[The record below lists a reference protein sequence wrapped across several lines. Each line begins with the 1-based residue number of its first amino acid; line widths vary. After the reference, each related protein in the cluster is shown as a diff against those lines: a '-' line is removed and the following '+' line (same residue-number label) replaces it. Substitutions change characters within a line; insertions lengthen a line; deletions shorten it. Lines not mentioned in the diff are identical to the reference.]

1 MLLVVR
7 LTAPAVS
14 LGDREF
20 PVAGSIPVG
29 EMYRGNGR
37 MVTHKAPVQAGT
49 SVSHGRKGPAG
60 VGYRMQQISDTVT
73 RIVGRAYVGNVSSAG
88 KVLAGSGQQNCL
100 ALAFDINPVLL
111 NDRVAVIATT
121 FEKYVYQGVKFT
133 YVPQCPTSIGGSVG
147 LVFDRDPL
155 QISADTQNTQFLA
168 QVMSYEHAVL
178 TPSYVPACT
187 SYSRD
192 PKELKTWFIGGTD
205 ATITTRE
212 TSQGNL
218 LVYISNAYSAQ
229 TGTNAFNGGYGYI
242 IMDYVLDLVAPTLMP
257 AREVA
262 NNINKAPGQWLDLNG
277 NVAGATATVFSGLAY
292 DFVPSGVVSDIEL
305 YGFWTPDASWITAI
319 DGTVAGTAYAPGMV
333 GEVQL
338 GYNTITASNGV
349 AGLPAG
355 FKTVAGTA
363 VTFKA
368 GQKLYFCVHQVTTIA
383 SNSVATSVRAVSF
396 HLSLGSARAAASMT
410 IVGSTTE
417 ITTVPDMLLAPAP
430 GYVSVSGWTRSIAP
444 GSGVSIIN

>member
-1 MLLVVR
+1 
-7 LTAPAVS
+7 
-14 LGDREF
+14 
-20 PVAGSIPVG
+20 
-29 EMYRGNGR
+29 MYRGNGR

-49 SVSHGRKGPAG
+49 SVSHGKRGPAG

-73 RIVGRAYVGNVSSAG
+73 RIVGRAYVGNVTSAG
-88 KVLAGSGQQNCL
+88 KVLSGSGQQNCL
-100 ALAFDINPVLL
+100 GLAFDINPVLL

-155 QISADTQNTQFLA
+155 QISADTQSTQFLA

-178 TPSYVPACT
+178 TPAYVPACT

-218 LVYISNAYSAQ
+218 LVYISNAYGAQ
-229 TGTNAFNGGYGYI
+229 TGTNAFNGGYGYV

-277 NVAGATATVFSGLAY
+277 AQSGGTATVFTGSTLIP
-292 DFVPSGVVSDIEL
+292 VPAAAGVEL
-305 YGFWTPDASWITAI
+305 YGFFTPDSGWISGI
-319 DGTVAGTAYAPGMV
+319 DGSVAGTAYAPGMV
-333 GEVQL
+333 GEIQL
-338 GYNTITASNGV
+338 SYNTVTTGNGV
-349 AGLPAG
+349 AGLPQG
-355 FKTVAGTA
+355 MSTVGGVA
-363 VTFKA
+363 VNFKA
-368 GQKLYFCVHQVTTIA
+368 GQKLYFCVHEI
-383 SNSVATSVRAVSF
+383 TSVTANNETSSVKAVSF
-396 HLSLGSARAAASMT
+396 HLSLGSARAAADMS
-410 IVGSTTE
+410 IVQSTTE
-417 ITTVPDMLLAPAP
+417 VLTAPDLLLLPSP

-444 GSGVSIIN
+444 GSGVSIVN

>member
-1 MLLVVR
+1 
-7 LTAPAVS
+7 
-14 LGDREF
+14 
-20 PVAGSIPVG
+20 
-29 EMYRGNGR
+29 
-37 MVTHKAPVQAGT
+37 
-49 SVSHGRKGPAG
+49 
-60 VGYRMQQISDTVT
+60 MQQISDTVT

-88 KVLAGSGQQNCL
+88 KVQSGLGAQNCL

-155 QISADTQNTQFLA
+155 TISADTQSTQFLS

-257 AREVA
+257 NRQVA

-277 NVAGATATVFSGLAY
+277 NVAGPNATSFTGGGASFLPTTTVGSGEIPFTY
-292 DFVPSGVVSDIEL
+292 VPN
-305 YGFWTPDASWITAI
+305 ASWITAL
-319 DGTVAGTAYAPGMV
+319 DGSVAGTAYAPGLV
-333 GEVQL
+333 GEIHL
-338 GYNTITASNGV
+338 GYNIIGTATGPP
-349 AGLPAG
+349 ATTGTTGLPQG
-355 FKTVAGTA
+355 FVTVAGKA
-363 VTFKA
+363 VTFAA
-368 GQKLYFCVHQVTTIA
+368 GQKLYFCVHEITSIATNSTVSSQTVVT
-383 SNSVATSVRAVSF
+383 F
-396 HLSLGSARAAASMT
+396 HLSLGSARAAAALAYT
-410 IVGSTTE
+410 QSTTE
-417 ITTVPDMLLAPAP
+417 IIACPDVLLNASSP
-430 GYVSVSGWTRSIAP
+430 SISGWTRAIAP
-444 GSGVSIIN
+444 GSSVSIQN

>member
-1 MLLVVR
+1 
-7 LTAPAVS
+7 
-14 LGDREF
+14 
-20 PVAGSIPVG
+20 
-29 EMYRGNGR
+29 
-37 MVTHKAPVQAGT
+37 
-49 SVSHGRKGPAG
+49 
-60 VGYRMQQISDTVT
+60 MQQISDTVT

-88 KVLAGSGQQNCL
+88 KVQAGLGAQNCL

-111 NDRVAVIATT
+111 NDRVSVIATT

-155 QISADTQNTQFLA
+155 TISADTQSTQFLA

-178 TPSYVPACT
+178 TPAYVPACT

-257 AREVA
+257 NRQVA

-277 NVAGATATVFSGLAY
+277 NVPGSNATSFTLGSALFLPPTNVGGSELPFTL
-292 DFVPSGVVSDIEL
+292 VPNSAWVSAL
-305 YGFWTPDASWITAI
+305 
-319 DGTVAGTAYAPGMV
+319 DGSVAGTAYAPGLV
-333 GEVQL
+333 GEIHL
-338 GYNTITASNGV
+338 GYNIIGTATGPP
-349 AGLPAG
+349 ATTGTTGLPQG
-355 FKTVAGTA
+355 FFTVGGSA

-368 GQKLYFCVHQVTTIA
+368 GQKLYFCVHEV
-383 SNSVATSVRAVSF
+383 VATATNATTSAQMVVTV
-396 HLSLGSARAAASMT
+396 HLSLGSARAAASLAYT
-410 IVGSTTE
+410 QSASEIVAC
-417 ITTVPDMLLAPAP
+417 PDVLLVAP
-430 GYVSVSGWTRSIAP
+430 GSSPSISGWTRAIAP
-444 GSGVSIIN
+444 GSAVSIQN